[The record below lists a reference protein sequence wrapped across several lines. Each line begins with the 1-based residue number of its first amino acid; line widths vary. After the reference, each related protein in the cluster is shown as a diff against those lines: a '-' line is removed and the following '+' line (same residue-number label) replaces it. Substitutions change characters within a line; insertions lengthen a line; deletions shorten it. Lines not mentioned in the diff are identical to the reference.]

1 MRILDEQGNELETY
15 DNTKGY
21 LVNDKVLIARHEA
34 VEAVEEQGHF
44 ETIAEYPNGGKDVE
58 WVVDKPGV
66 EAAEAW
72 DEYEDIYRYI
82 PYTVDE
88 LAEMRIG
95 VLKQHLFDTD
105 YNILKVVEGAMT
117 LADCSDVLKKRAA
130 WRKEI
135 NDLEKVVGA
144 DGS

>member
-21 LVNDKVLIARHEA
+21 LVNDKVLIAHHEA
-34 VEAVEEQGHF
+34 VDAVEEQGHF

-82 PYTVDE
+82 PYTAAE
-88 LAEMRIG
+88 LAKIEAARKKAEEEEELQARIRALPDKAVTWDDLAAALAEG
-95 VLKQHLFDTD
+95 V
-105 YNILKVVEGAMT
+105 NSI
-117 LADCSDVLKKRAA
+117 
-130 WRKEI
+130 
-135 NDLEKVVGA
+135 
-144 DGS
+144 